1 LVAIVSV
8 GRLSE
13 KDKDLEIII
22 LRQQLAI
29 LLRKQDQTIRPN
41 QAEKMTLAVLATK
54 LKAIT
59 ELPTSQQQ
67 DIIRIFQPE
76 NVLGWHRQLVRLK
89 WTYKQKNKGGRPR
102 IDQALEDL
110 ILRLARENPRWG

>member
-1 LVAIVSV
+1 MTWFILSRIFSILVAIVSV

-13 KDKDLEIII
+13 KDLEIII

-29 LLRKQDQTIRPN
+29 LQRKQDQIVRPN

-59 ELPTSQQQ
+59 Q
-67 DIIRIFQPE
+67 
-76 NVLGWHRQLVRLK
+76 
-89 WTYKQKNKGGRPR
+89 RPCAGYFTR
-102 IDQALEDL
+102 PLE
-110 ILRLARENPRWG
+110 ILW